1 MNEQG
6 IHSMKH
12 RTLALVLATALA
24 STACAPII
32 IGGAMVGG
40 AMVAVDRRSSGA
52 QVDDQSI
59 QVKAALRI
67 KNELGDKVH
76 IDVNSYNRIVL
87 LSGEATTE
95 AARDQATAIAKGVD
109 NVTDVINELAI
120 GPASSLST
128 RANDTLIN
136 TKVKATLVDA
146 KDLVSGAFD
155 IVVQRGNV
163 YLMGRVT
170 AHEAERASNLIRTI
184 EGVKKVV
191 QCFEIITEDQLDQ
204 LQPKKK

>member
-1 MNEQG
+1 
-6 IHSMKH
+6 MKTA
-12 RTLALVLATALA
+12 TLALALA
-24 STACAPII
+24 AALAGTACAPII
-32 IGGAMVGG
+32 VGGAMVGG
-40 AMVAVDRRSSGA
+40 ALVAVDRRSSGA
-52 QVDDQSI
+52 QLDDQSI

-76 IDVNSYNRIVL
+76 VDVNSYNRVVL
-87 LSGEATTE
+87 LSGEANTD
-95 AARDQATAIAKGVD
+95 AAREQAAVIAKGVD
-109 NVTDVINELAI
+109 NVSEVVNELAVM
-120 GPASSLST
+120 PASSLST

-136 TKVKATLVDA
+136 TKVKATLVDT

-170 AHEAERASNLIRTI
+170 EHEAQRASNLIRTI

-191 QCFEIITEDQLDQ
+191 QCFEIITEEQLDQ

>member
-1 MNEQG
+1 
-6 IHSMKH
+6 MKT

-52 QVDDQSI
+52 QLDDQSI

-76 IDVNSYNRIVL
+76 IDVNSYNRVVL

-128 RANDTLIN
+128 RASDTLIN

>member
-1 MNEQG
+1 
-6 IHSMKH
+6 MKY
-12 RTLALVLATALA
+12 RTLALVLAAALA

-32 IGGAMVGG
+32 VGGAMVGS
-40 AMVAVDRRSSGA
+40 ALVAVDRRSSGA
-52 QVDDQSI
+52 QLDDQSI

-76 IDVNSYNRIVL
+76 VDVNSYNRIVL
-87 LSGEATTE
+87 LSGEANSD
-95 AARDQATAIAKGVD
+95 AAREQAGAIAKGVD
-109 NVTDVINELAI
+109 NVTEVINELAVM
-120 GPASSLST
+120 PNSSIST

-191 QCFEIITEDQLDQ
+191 QCFEIITEEQLDQ

>member
-1 MNEQG
+1 
-6 IHSMKH
+6 MKY
-12 RTLALVLATALA
+12 RTLALILATAVA

-32 IGGAMVGG
+32 VGGAMVGS
-40 AMVAVDRRSSGA
+40 ALVAVDRRSSGA
-52 QVDDQSI
+52 QLDDQSI

-76 IDVNSYNRIVL
+76 VDVNSYNRIVL
-87 LSGEATTE
+87 LSGEATTD
-95 AARDQATAIAKGVD
+95 AAREQAGAIAKGVD
-109 NVTDVINELAI
+109 NVSEVINELAVM
-120 GPASSLST
+120 PTSSLGT

-170 AHEAERASNLIRTI
+170 AHEAERASNLVRTI

-191 QCFEIITEDQLDQ
+191 QCFEIITEEQLDQ